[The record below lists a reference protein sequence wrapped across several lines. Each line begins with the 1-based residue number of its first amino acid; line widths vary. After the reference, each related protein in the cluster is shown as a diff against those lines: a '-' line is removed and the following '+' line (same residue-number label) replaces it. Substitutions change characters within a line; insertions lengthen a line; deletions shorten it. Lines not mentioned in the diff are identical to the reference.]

1 MTTWNRREVL
11 ALAGALSIPALAGCL
26 GSLGNGGSGVT
37 PGLLASDLSRDT
49 DPDVS
54 TDTLRDQVRANT
66 QFALDLHHNR
76 VAEKPAENLFLSP
89 LSISLAMAM
98 VWAGARGD
106 TEAQIAET
114 LHYVSDQEDLH
125 PTFNR
130 LDLALDAPDDAEDE
144 AFRLDLVNALWG
156 QTDYPIDGDYLDTIA
171 RNYGA
176 GLRTLDFA
184 AEPEAARETIN
195 SWVADQTEDRIEE
208 LLPQDSI
215 TDLTRLVGTNAVYFK
230 AKWAQT
236 FPEESTSNGAFTAL
250 DGTESQV
257 PLMRHSEASVP
268 YAKVDGAQA
277 IELPYEGDT
286 ASMVVVLPPEGEF
299 EAYEHA
305 LDADG
310 LHTLFDALEE
320 NDGRVVLPRFTFGTK
335 VGLNQ
340 ALKDLGMP
348 DAFDHDLA
356 DFSGLVE
363 PGTPERLAIDDV
375 QHESFVAVDE
385 SGTEATAAT
394 GVVVG
399 DESAPM
405 NPFEF
410 VADRPFLFAI
420 RHRETDSMVFLG
432 RVVDAAAAQ
441 SAE

>member
-1 MTTWNRREVL
+1 MNAWNRREVL

-37 PGLLASDLSRDT
+37 PGLLASDLSRDM
-49 DPDVS
+49 DPEVS

-236 FPEESTSNGAFTAL
+236 FPEESTSNGAFTAI
-250 DGTESQV
+250 DGTESEV
-257 PLMRHSEASVP
+257 PLMRHSDVSVP
-268 YAKVDGAQA
+268 YAAVDGAQA

-299 EAYEHA
+299 EAYEQA

-310 LHTLFDALEE
+310 LHALFDALEE

-420 RHRETDSMVFLG
+420 RHRETDSVVFLG

-441 SAE
+441 SAQ

>member
-1 MTTWNRREVL
+1 MNTWNRREVL

-26 GSLGNGGSGVT
+26 GSLGNGGPGVT
-37 PGLLASDLSRDT
+37 PGLLASDLARDM
-49 DPDVS
+49 DPEVS
-54 TDTLRDQVRANT
+54 TDTLREQVRSNT

-76 VAEKPAENLFLSP
+76 VAEKPAANLFLSP

-114 LHYVSDQEDLH
+114 LHYVSDQADLH

-130 LDLALDAPDDAEDE
+130 LDLALDTPDDAEDE

-208 LLPQDSI
+208 LLPQGSI
-215 TDLTRLVGTNAVYFK
+215 DDLTRLVGTNAVYFK

-236 FPEESTSNGAFTAL
+236 FPEEATSQGPFTAL

-257 PLMRHSEASVP
+257 PLMQQSEASVP
-268 YAKVDGAQA
+268 YAEVDGAQA
-277 IELPYEGDT
+277 IELPYEGDA

-299 EAYEHA
+299 EDYEES

-320 NDGRVVLPRFTFGTK
+320 NEGRVVLPRFTFGTK

-385 SGTEATAAT
+385 NGTEATAAT

-420 RHRETDSMVFLG
+420 RHRETDSVVFLG
-432 RVVDAAAAQ
+432 RVIDAAAAQ
-441 SAE
+441 